1 MSNDLYWTVL
11 EWHSNRGIA
20 KMHGMTV
27 SLKSA
32 PVLDG
37 YDVTAMRYI
46 PEIGE
51 AQVQPEPGQHWRRMT
66 SEEIRDADKLL
77 RTLTAFPP
85 LDDANELRAH
95 TQRLPSS

>member
-1 MSNDLYWTVL
+1 MSNALYWTVL
-11 EWHSNRGIA
+11 EYHGTRGIA

-27 SLKSA
+27 ALKTP

-51 AQVQPEPGQHWRRMT
+51 AQLQAEPGQPWRRMT
-66 SEEIRDADKLL
+66 PEEIHDADALL
-77 RTLTAFPP
+77 RELTAFLP
-85 LDDANELRAH
+85 LDDPDELRAH
-95 TQRLPSS
+95 TQRLPTL